1 MRTKFKQWAVDYL
14 NESRNIIKLE
24 DIDSIKA
31 FLNEKACFLEIG
43 PGKGK
48 FILGMAEKFPNYNF
62 LVVEISPTIAGI
74 CLKKIDENK
83 EINNVKMVADDFFKL
98 SSLLDKDTF
107 DGIFL
112 NFSDPWPKKRH
123 EKRRLTSKLFLESY
137 KNILKPDGK
146 IYFKTDNDDF
156 FTYSRESFIENGF
169 KIIYENL
176 DYQVDVSVDEE
187 TEFEEKF
194 KSQNIKIK
202 KLILTK

>member
-14 NESRNIIKLE
+14 NESPNIFKLE

-156 FTYSRESFIENGF
+156 FTYSRESFIENSF

-176 DYQVDVSVDEE
+176 EYQVDASVDEE

>member
-14 NESRNIIKLE
+14 KESPNIFALE
-24 DIDSIKA
+24 DIDSLKNY
-31 FLNEKACFLEIG
+31 LKENKCFLEIG

-48 FILGMAEKFPNYNF
+48 FILGMAKKFPNYNF

-74 CLKKIDENK
+74 CLKKIDEDR
-83 EINNVKMVADDFFKL
+83 EIHNVKMVADDFFKL
-98 SSLLDKDTF
+98 SSLLDKETF

-137 KNILKPDGK
+137 KNILKSDGK

-156 FTYSRESFIENGF
+156 FAYSRESFIENGF
-169 KIIYENL
+169 NIIYENL
-176 DYQVDVSVDEE
+176 DYQVDPNVDEE

-194 KSQNIKIK
+194 KSHDIKIK
-202 KLILTK
+202 RLILTK

>member
-14 NESRNIIKLE
+14 NESRNIFKLE

-156 FTYSRESFIENGF
+156 FTYSRESFIENSF

-176 DYQVDVSVDEE
+176 EYQVDASVDEE

>member
-14 NESRNIIKLE
+14 NESPNIFKLE

-98 SSLLDKDTF
+98 SSLLDKDAF

-123 EKRRLTSKLFLESY
+123 EKRRLTSKSFLESY

-176 DYQVDVSVDEE
+176 DYQVDPSVDEE

>member
-14 NESRNIIKLE
+14 NESRNIFKLE

-137 KNILKPDGK
+137 KNILKADGK

-176 DYQVDVSVDEE
+176 DYQVDASVDEE

>member
-14 NESRNIIKLE
+14 NESRNIFKLE

>member
-14 NESRNIIKLE
+14 NESPNIFKLE

-98 SSLLDKDTF
+98 SSLLDKDAF

-137 KNILKPDGK
+137 KNILRPDGK

-176 DYQVDVSVDEE
+176 DYQVDPSVDEE

>member
-14 NESRNIIKLE
+14 NESRNIFKLE

-112 NFSDPWPKKRH
+112 NFSDPWPKRRH